1 MTSIFS
7 RPSTWVPLLVLGL
20 LAAVPFAAQ
29 AANQPFYIAFFARII
44 IYAIAACALNIALG
58 YGGLVSFGH
67 SLFLGLGSYA
77 VGLASFHGV
86 GGGWTHLALCLG
98 VCGGVALVTGVI
110 SLRTTG
116 IAFIMITLAFAQMG
130 YFLFVSLKNYGGDD
144 GMSITLTSQFGP
156 FNLSSATSVYVAAF
170 VVLVLAIWWLARLRV
185 APFGMVIRGAK
196 QNARRVNAAGIP
208 VLRYQLL
215 AYVMSGMLC
224 GVAGLLLANLNA
236 FASPSTLSWAVSGE
250 LIVIV
255 VIGGLGTVFG
265 PLLGAIVFLGLEEL
279 LKNWTE
285 HWMVVFGPLIV
296 IVALLGKS
304 GIIGLLQR
312 FDAPE
317 GAVTHPRP
325 TPTPEPPV
333 ASNFAANAKGA
344 A

>member
-1 MTSIFS
+1 MTPLLS
-7 RPSTWVPLLVLGL
+7 RPSAWVPLLVLLL
-20 LAAVPFAAQ
+20 LATVPFVAQ
-29 AANQPFYIAFFARII
+29 ATGQPFYVAFFARII
-44 IYAIAACALNIALG
+44 IYAIAACALNMALG

-67 SLFLGLGSYA
+67 SLFLGLGGYA
-77 VGLASFHGV
+77 VGLASFHGI
-86 GGGWTHLALCLG
+86 GNGWMHLALCLG
-98 VCGGVALVTGVI
+98 ACGLVALVTGAI
-110 SLRTTG
+110 SLRTSG

-144 GMSITLTSQFGP
+144 GMSIAQPSRFGP
-156 FNLSSATSVYVAAF
+156 LDLSSATNVYVVAF
-170 VVLVLAIWWLARLRV
+170 VVLVLSIWWLARLRV

-236 FASPSTLSWAVSGE
+236 FASPSTLAWSVSGE

-265 PLLGAIVFLGLEEL
+265 PLMGALVFLGLEEI
-279 LKNWTE
+279 LKGYTE
-285 HWMVVFGPLIV
+285 HWMVIFGPFIV
-296 IVALLGKS
+296 IVTLLGNR

-312 FDAPE
+312 FDSREKMAPKSTPSAVAATDAAQ
-317 GAVTHPRP
+317 GAL
-325 TPTPEPPV
+325 
-333 ASNFAANAKGA
+333 
-344 A
+344 

>member
-1 MTSIFS
+1 MKSILS
-7 RPSTWVPLLVLGL
+7 RPSQWVPLLVLLL
-20 LAAVPFAAQ
+20 LASVPFVAEATGKS
-29 AANQPFYIAFFARII
+29 FYVAFFARII
-44 IYAIAACALNIALG
+44 IYAIAACALNVALG

-86 GGGWTHLALCLG
+86 GSGWVHLALCLAA
-98 VCGGVALVTGVI
+98 CGLVALVTGAI
-110 SLRTTG
+110 SLRTSG

-144 GMSITLTSQFGP
+144 GMSIALTSRFGP
-156 FNLSSATSVYVAAF
+156 VDLSSATHVYVTAF
-170 VVLVLAIWWLARLRV
+170 VLLVLSIAWLARLRV

-196 QNARRVNAAGIP
+196 ENARRVSAAGIP

-215 AYVMSGMLC
+215 AYVISGMLC
-224 GVAGLLLANLNA
+224 GMAGLLLANLNA
-236 FASPSTLSWAVSGE
+236 FASPSTLAWSVSGE

-265 PLLGAIVFLGLEEL
+265 PLMGALVFLGLEEL
-279 LKNWTE
+279 LKGVTE

-296 IVALLGKS
+296 IVALLGKR

-312 FDAPE
+312 FDARPAPVAPATPTSAAAPARAVPE
-317 GAVTHPRP
+317 GA
-325 TPTPEPPV
+325 
-333 ASNFAANAKGA
+333 A
-344 A
+344 